1 MKVYGYAVQT
11 FDKGSEVPDV
21 SVRVFVSRNNLD
33 RALESLDLTEDQEIS
48 TFETEVEIPED
59 LNKEQA

>member
-21 SVRVFVSRNNLD
+21 NVRVFASQQ
-33 RALESLDLTEDQEIS
+33 ALEYAMESLELTEDQEIS
-48 TFETEVEIPED
+48 TFETEV
-59 LNKEQA
+59 KQ